1 MRQRDMMRELV
12 AKFGAR
18 EDVVVREYAKAE
30 KAGLVPRTRNA
41 HSRSPENYARAL
53 WRDAMKKG
61 WLHVSPDRPTLRK
74 R

>member
-41 HSRSPENYARAL
+41 HSRSPENYA
-53 WRDAMKKG
+53 MKKG